1 MTDDSRITL
10 NVDAK
15 PALSSED
22 YDERDDRP
30 RARRYGRD
38 YRRDSEHLKM
48 LSIFYFVFCGLN
60 SIGLFAGVLYMAIG
74 LAMVVGSTSG
84 GANAPPQAIGFLLVG
99 VGFFATIL
107 IGVIATCVGLTGYY
121 LQKRKRRM
129 FCFVVACC
137 ICCVSVPVGT
147 LLGIFTIL
155 VLQRESVKEMFRTA
169 AVTASPAA
177 PQEDTQDEDLPVA

>member
-10 NVDAK
+10 RVDPN
-15 PALSSED
+15 PAPARPFDDED
-22 YDERDDRP
+22 HDP
-30 RARRYGRD
+30 RHRSPRFGRE

-60 SIGLFAGVLYMAIG
+60 SIGLFFGVLYMAIG
-74 LAMVVGSTSG
+74 LAMVIGGSSG
-84 GANAPPQAIGFLLVG
+84 GANAPPPAIGFFLAGL
-99 VGFFATIL
+99 GFFFTIL
-107 IGVIATCVGLTGYY
+107 IGAIATSVGLTGYY

-137 ICCVSVPVGT
+137 ICCVSIPVGT

-155 VLQRESVKEMFRTA
+155 VLQRESVKEMFRSA
-169 AVTASPAA
+169 AVEGSPAA
-177 PQEDTQDEDLPVA
+177 PENEDLRVD

>member
-10 NVDAK
+10 SADQK
-15 PALSSED
+15 PAPTPED
-22 YDERDDRP
+22 YDDRDRRP
-30 RARRYGRD
+30 RGPRHGRD
-38 YRRDSEHLKM
+38 YRRDCEHLKM

-60 SIGLFAGVLYMAIG
+60 SFGLFAGVLYMAIG
-74 LAMVVGSTSG
+74 LAMVVGSSSAG
-84 GANAPPQAIGFLLVG
+84 PGAPPPAIGFILAGL
-99 VGFFATIL
+99 GFFATIL

-169 AVTASPAA
+169 AAGGSEAA
-177 PQEDTQDEDLPVA
+177 PEDEDLRVD

>member
-10 NVDAK
+10 NVGPN
-15 PALSSED
+15 PAPDRADNE
-22 YDERDDRP
+22 ERDHRP
-30 RARRYGRD
+30 RSPRLGRD

-60 SIGLFAGVLYMAIG
+60 SFALFGGVLYMAIG
-74 LAMVVGSTSG
+74 LAMVIGNSG
-84 GANAPPQAIGFLLVG
+84 GGPNAPPPAFGFFLAG
-99 VGFFATIL
+99 VGFFFTIL

-121 LQKRKRRM
+121 LQKRKRRL

-169 AVTASPAA
+169 AEGDASGTK
-177 PQEDTQDEDLPVA
+177 QEDDDVQVD

>member
-10 NVDAK
+10 SVDPNPV
-15 PALSSED
+15 PARADDE
-22 YDERDDRP
+22 ERDRRP
-30 RARRYGRD
+30 RSPRSGRD
-38 YRRDSEHLKM
+38 YRKDCEHLKM

-60 SIGLFAGVLYMAIG
+60 SIGIFGGVLYMAIG
-74 LAMVVGSTSG
+74 LAMVVGSSG
-84 GANAPPQAIGFLLVG
+84 GGPNAPPPALGFILAG
-99 VGFFATIL
+99 VGFFVTVL

-121 LQKRKRRM
+121 LQKRKRRL

-169 AVTASPAA
+169 AEADASGTK
-177 PQEDTQDEDLPVA
+177 QEDDDVHVD